1 MKKYLLTA
9 AGLFLLVLIIA
20 AIKASQIFT
29 LIKMGETMQMPP
41 TVISAS
47 TVLEQDWEIT
57 LHSVGSLEAAQGVTV
72 TADMPGRVTE
82 ILFTAGANVKKG
94 DTLLRQ
100 DISTEEAQLRAAE
113 ASASLAKLN
122 LDRVRSLLE
131 KNVSSK
137 AEFDA
142 ADARYKEAVAQADN
156 IRSVIAKKTVR
167 APFDGRLGIRMIDI
181 GSDLG
186 TGNAIVSLQAV
197 DPIYVNFSLPQREL
211 AKLSSGLD
219 VRLKTDAVPNT
230 VFKGVVTTINPEVD
244 VSTRS
249 VQVQATL
256 ANNEGLL
263 LPGMYANVEVIL
275 PEVEKVLAVPN
286 TSISFATYGD
296 SVFKIVESTD
306 EKSGTSQQIAEQ
318 TFVRLGKTRGDFI
331 SILAGVEAGD
341 LIVNTG
347 VFKLLNGA
355 PVSIN
360 NDTQPEFSLNPDPKE
375 S

>member
-9 AGLFLLVLIIA
+9 AGLFVVVLVIVG
-20 AIKASQIFT
+20 IKASQIFT
-29 LIKMGETMQMPP
+29 LIKMGESMQMPP

-47 TVLEQDWEIT
+47 PVLEQDWEIS
-57 LHSVGSLEAAQGVTV
+57 LSSVGSLEAAQGVTV

-82 ILFTAGANVKKG
+82 IMFTAGANVTKG
-94 DTLLRQ
+94 DILLKQ

-122 LDRVRSLLE
+122 LDRVRSLLD
-131 KNVSSK
+131 KNVSSES
-137 AEFDA
+137 EFDA
-142 ADARYKEAVAQADN
+142 ADARHKEAVAQADN
-156 IRSVIAKKTVR
+156 IRSIIAKKTVR

-186 TGNAIVSLQAV
+186 TGDAIVSLQAV
-197 DPIYVNFSLPQREL
+197 DPIYVNFSLPQRDL
-211 AKLSSGLD
+211 AKLSSGLN
-219 VRLKTDAVPNT
+219 VRLKSDAVPDT
-230 VFKGVVTTINPEVD
+230 VFNGVVTTINPEVD

-256 ANNEGLL
+256 ANNEGHL
-263 LPGMYANVEVIL
+263 LPGMYATVEVIL

-296 SVFKIVESTD
+296 SVFKVVDSTD
-306 EKSGTSQQIAEQ
+306 EKSGTTQQIAEQ
-318 TFVRLGKTRGDFI
+318 TFVRLGETRGDFI

-341 LIVNTG
+341 VVVNTG

-360 NDTQPEFSLNPDPKE
+360 NDTQPEYSLNPNPKD